1 MSELIKVEQRDGVV
15 WVTLNRPEKKN
26 AITQQM
32 YLDLAHTLEQAER
45 DSSVAA
51 IVLQGAGDNFSAG
64 NDLYDFLAM
73 EELDESAPPFEFLF
87 TLSRLSVPVIAS
99 VDGVAIGIGTTI
111 LLHCDFVVA
120 TEQAKF
126 ALPFIH
132 LGLVPEAGSSQLLP
146 LLCGHLR
153 AAELLLLGDTIDA
166 TTALNYGLLTKV
178 VAQEQLTGATRDIAT
193 ALASKPVAG
202 LRTTKRLLKQPS
214 EAVADRISREAKLFI
229 RALGSDEA
237 REAIAQTL
245 HKKKQSS

>member
-1 MSELIKVEQRDGVV
+1 MTDLIKVEQRDGIV
-15 WVTLNRPEKKN
+15 WVTFNRPEKKN

-32 YLDLAHTLEQAER
+32 YLDLTAALEHAER

-51 IVLQGAGDNFSAG
+51 IVLQGAGENFTAG
-64 NDLYDFLAM
+64 NDLHDFLAV

-87 TLSRLSVPVIAS
+87 ALSRLTVPVIAS

-111 LLHCDFVVA
+111 LLHCDLVLVS
-120 TEQAKF
+120 ERAKL

-153 AAELLLLGDTIDA
+153 ASELLLLGDTIDA
-166 TTALNYGLLTKV
+166 TKALNYGLVNQV
-178 VAQEQLTGATRDIAT
+178 VANEALTEKTAELAA
-193 ALASKPVAG
+193 ALAQKPVVG
-202 LRTTKRLLKQPS
+202 LRATKRLLKQPT
-214 EAVADRISREAKLFI
+214 EAVADRISREAAVFI
-229 RALGSDEA
+229 KALQSDAA

-245 HKKKQSS
+245 HGKRR